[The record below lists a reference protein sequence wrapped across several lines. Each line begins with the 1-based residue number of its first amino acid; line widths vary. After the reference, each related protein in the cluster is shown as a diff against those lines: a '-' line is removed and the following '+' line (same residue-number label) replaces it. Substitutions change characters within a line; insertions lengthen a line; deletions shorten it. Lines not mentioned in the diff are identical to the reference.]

1 MYSTALSV
9 SLVAVSHGGGDV
21 ILATMCYTRNGVKKS
36 LLSLTEKI
44 TTPSIKMVGPGGT
57 FYTPLFTGNTGN
69 TRDIGK
75 WRYKLSGFKVGNYHA
90 AESRS
95 WINTPPSITGWIFVD
110 NDHQDLI
117 LRSIAPGIEFTQ
129 RMIVSDP
136 EQYDFQCDA
145 YLTTNYDGD
154 SSWTYEYDV
163 QQISNSNITVYSGI
177 ECSPYINVV
186 CNNGEGLI
194 SKLRI
199 NAKVTD
205 GYDTTTGAKEI
216 TISRHENCL
225 YLINHLT
232 GYTGEV
238 LRAYGISKLTGISG
252 KYATPHLEVIGLP
265 SSWIGKNVYYRIVQY
280 SVTNFMH
287 QNDFPDLN
295 FEGLQYP
302 SGSGKI
308 NGTAYVRDTD
318 NLASGVRLC
327 NGQNPYDA
335 DLKRNSGASGFQPNY
350 HGWAHLGTGF
360 LPYGK
365 FTIVFYYVDNSKIV
379 DVQCCHVSNACTGHG
394 SLPILSGKRVSWMN
408 GNPYT

>member
-21 ILATMCYTRNGVKKS
+21 ILVAICYTRNGVKKS

-75 WRYKLSGFKVGNYHA
+75 WRYKLSGFTVGSYHA
-90 AESRS
+90 AESRA
-95 WINTPPSITGWIFVD
+95 WINSPPTITGWVFVD

-129 RMIVSDP
+129 RMLVSDP
-136 EQYDFQCDA
+136 DQYDFQCDA
-145 YLTTNYDGD
+145 YLTTNYDGG
-154 SSWTYEYDV
+154 SSWTRQYNT

-177 ECSPYINVV
+177 ECSPYIRVV
-186 CNNGEGLI
+186 CNNGEGLT

-199 NAKVTD
+199 NATVTD
-205 GYDTTTGAKEI
+205 GYDSTTGAKEV

-225 YLINHLT
+225 YLVDRDT
-232 GYTGEV
+232 RYTGEV
-238 LRAYGISKLTGISG
+238 WRAYGINKLTGIYG
-252 KYATPHLEVIGLP
+252 HGLPYLEVVGLP
-265 SSWIGKNVYYRIVQY
+265 SSWVGKNVYYRIVQD
-280 SVTNFMH
+280 SVTSFVSR
-287 QNDFPDLN
+287 DKFPDLN
-295 FEGLQYP
+295 FEGLSSIAYR
-302 SGSGKI
+302 I
-308 NGTAYVRDTD
+308 DGTVYVNNTD
-318 NLASGVRLC
+318 NFGSGVRLC
-327 NGQNPYDA
+327 NGQNPVDA
-335 DLKRNSGASGFQPNY
+335 DLKRDPNNTGFQPNY
-350 HGWAHLGTGF
+350 HGWVHLGTGF

-394 SLPILSGKRVSWMN
+394 SLPILSGKRNSWIN
-408 GNPYT
+408 GDPYT